1 MGWVMSRINDYFIQR
16 FETDPEFREEVEL
29 AELQLSEPDY
39 SGGEGQEP
47 EALESPDLA
56 GRLAA

>member
-1 MGWVMSRINDYFIQR
+1 MSRINDYFIQR

-39 SGGEGQEP
+39 LGAESQGLEARESPEGGE
-47 EALESPDLA
+47 
-56 GRLAA
+56 RLAA